1 MEFQKIDFAKLFDLT
16 VAIDNME
23 KSTQALI
30 TYMPESVRDS
40 LHSVNQ
46 AQFSLIRTTHKAA
59 REFAEV
65 VESVGK
71 EATAE
76 ITKSVE
82 KATKGFK
89 VAA

>member
-1 MEFQKIDFAKLFDLT
+1 MEFNKVDFAKLFDLT

-23 KSTQALI
+23 KGSQALI
-30 TYMPESVRDS
+30 TYMPETVRDS

-46 AQFSLIRTTHKAA
+46 AQFSLIRTTHEAV

-76 ITKSVE
+76 VTKAVE
-82 KATKGFK
+82 KATKGLK
-89 VAA
+89 VSA

>member
-1 MEFQKIDFAKLFDLT
+1 MEFNKFDFAKLFDFE
-16 VAIDNME
+16 VAISQFE
-23 KSTQALI
+23 KASTAAI
-30 TYMPESVRDS
+30 TYMPEAVRDS
-40 LHSVNQ
+40 VHSVND
-46 AQFSLIRTTHKAA
+46 ATFSLIRTTA
-59 REFAEV
+59 RGVKEYAETV
-65 VESVGK
+65 QAVSK

>member
-23 KSTQALI
+23 KSSQALI
-30 TYMPESVRDS
+30 TYMPEAVRDS

-46 AQFSLIRTTHKAA
+46 AQFSLIRTTHKAV

-76 ITKSVE
+76 VSKAVE
-82 KATKGFK
+82 KATKIT
-89 VAA
+89 A

>member
-23 KSTQALI
+23 KGTQAMI

-46 AQFSLIRTTHKAA
+46 AQFSLIRTTHKSV
-59 REFAEV
+59 REFAAT
-65 VESVGK
+65 VETVTK
-71 EATAE
+71 EAQKE
-76 ITKSVE
+76 FTKTVE
-82 KATKGFK
+82 KATKLS
-89 VAA
+89 V

>member
-1 MEFQKIDFAKLFDLT
+1 
-16 VAIDNME
+16 
-23 KSTQALI
+23 
-30 TYMPESVRDS
+30 VRDS
-40 LHSVNQ
+40 VHSVND
-46 AQFSLIRTTHKAA
+46 ATFSLIRTTA
-59 REFAEV
+59 RGVKEYAETV
-65 VESVGK
+65 QAVSK

>member
-1 MEFQKIDFAKLFDLT
+1 MEFQKIDFAKLFDIT

-23 KSTQALI
+23 KGAQAMI

-46 AQFSLIRTTHKAA
+46 AQFSLIRTTNRAV

-76 ITKSVE
+76 VTKAVQ
-82 KATKGFK
+82 KATK
-89 VAA
+89 VAV